1 MRRAL
6 AVAFLGALGI
16 ALGLPASL
24 ESSSAQPE
32 ARLGS
37 VWNGD
42 LYVVNADGTGQTR
55 LTRHPAEE
63 FDPAWS
69 PDGAKIA
76 FSRFTER
83 RFQIFVMDADGSD
96 ATQLTR
102 GDGSASD
109 AAWSPDGTRI
119 AFTRCRGSC
128 DVYVI
133 NADGTGE
140 RRLTHGEQPG
150 EQSPTWSPDG
160 RRIAFVDINGL
171 FVMNAEG
178 GPWQRLTD
186 GPADDANPAW
196 SPIAPVI
203 AFDGSR
209 GLFDGDIYVVG
220 ADGGEPA
227 NVTESLPL
235 DSSPSWSPD
244 GRRIAFMRRQNKR
257 MRARLCVMNAD
268 GSAQTNLHAIGD
280 DVLEAVVVAG
290 RNEAR
295 LLLAH
300 ALPRAEARRQAA
312 PGRAAQDPR
321 RELRGRP
328 DPALEVGPSSRNRPP
343 PESPGPV
350 RAPSR
355 HEDQPGRELRALTR
369 VPRCARIGRMRRA
382 R

>member
-1 MRRAL
+1 MKRAL
-6 AVAFLGALGI
+6 ALAFVGAIGAAVALG
-16 ALGLPASL
+16 PSL
-24 ESSSAQPE
+24 EQSSA
-32 ARLGS
+32 RFDS

-42 LYVVNADGTGQTR
+42 LYIVNADGTGQTR

-69 PDGAKIA
+69 PDGTKIA
-76 FSRFTER
+76 FSRFTGL
-83 RFQIFVMDADGSD
+83 RFQVFLMDADGSH
-96 ATQLTR
+96 ATQLTH

-119 AFTRCRGSC
+119 AFTRCRGTC
-128 DVYVI
+128 DLYVI
-133 NADGTGE
+133 KADGTAE

-171 FVMNAEG
+171 FVMDAEG

-196 SPIAPVI
+196 SPVAAVI

-209 GLFDGDIYVVG
+209 GLFDGDIYLVG
-220 ADGGEPA
+220 ANGGQPA

-257 MRARLCVMNAD
+257 ARARLWLMNAD
-268 GSAQTNLHAIGD
+268 GSGQKNLHAIGD
-280 DVLEAVVVAG
+280 EYSRPSWSPDGKKLVYSWLTRCLVPKLAG
-290 RNEAR
+290 KQ
-295 LLLAH
+295 LQ
-300 ALPRAEARRQAA
+300 EARRSIRDASCAVGQIRGSRSAR
-312 PGRAAQDPR
+312 PRGTVLLQKPQPRSEHRVGTKISLVVSSGR
-321 RELRGRP
+321 
-328 DPALEVGPSSRNRPP
+328 
-343 PESPGPV
+343 
-350 RAPSR
+350 
-355 HEDQPGRELRALTR
+355 
-369 VPRCARIGRMRRA
+369 
-382 R
+382 

>member
-6 AVAFLGALGI
+6 AVVFLGVLG
-16 ALGLPASL
+16 AGAGLAPSL
-24 ESSSAQPE
+24 ESSSAQPG
-32 ARLGS
+32 AHLGS

-42 LYVVNADGTGQTR
+42 LYVVNADGTEQTR

-69 PDGAKIA
+69 PDGTKIA
-76 FSRFTER
+76 FSRFTGR
-83 RFQIFVMDADGSD
+83 RYQIFVMDPDGSD
-96 ATQLTR
+96 ASQLTG

-119 AFTRCRGSC
+119 AFTRCKGTC

-133 NADGTGE
+133 NGDGTGE

-150 EQSPTWSPDG
+150 EESPTWSPDG

-171 FVMNAEG
+171 VAMDAEG

-186 GPADDANPAW
+186 GPADDGNPAW
-196 SPIAPVI
+196 SPVAPVI

-209 GLFDGDIYVVG
+209 GLFDGDIYVVS
-220 ADGGEPA
+220 ANGGEPA
-227 NVTESLPL
+227 NVTESLAL

-257 MRARLCVMNAD
+257 MRARLWVMNTD

-280 DVLEAVVVAG
+280 EYSRPSWSPDGTKLLYSLLTRCLVPKLAG
-290 RNEAR
+290 TR
-295 LLLAH
+295 LQ
-300 ALPRAEARRQAA
+300 EARRRIRGASCSVGQVRYSRSA
-312 PGRAAQDPR
+312 
-321 RELRGRP
+321 LRGGTVLFQRP
-328 DPALEVGPSSRNRPP
+328 QARSEHRVGTKINLVVSS
-343 PESPGPV
+343 
-350 RAPSR
+350 
-355 HEDQPGRELRALTR
+355 GR
-369 VPRCARIGRMRRA
+369 
-382 R
+382 